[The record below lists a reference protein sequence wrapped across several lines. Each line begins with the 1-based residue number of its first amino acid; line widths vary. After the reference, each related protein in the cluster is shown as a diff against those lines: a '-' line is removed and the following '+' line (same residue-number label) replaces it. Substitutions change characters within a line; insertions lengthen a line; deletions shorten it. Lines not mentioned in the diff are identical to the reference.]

1 MSDYLKNVRRG
12 EPIDLSA
19 AAWNKL
25 MDMARR
31 DGVRG
36 ASGMADPLF
45 AKRDR
50 DVVLVKNMSGIEY
63 PRWGVLGLGAPV
75 YVPQHNPPSGKQE
88 LPQDFAEN
96 LVLRGEMPV
105 AGVHEGLFGVLLQPL
120 KDGDIGAAIVSG
132 TFGCVIVVQDGRHRF
147 ADVYPSRAAG
157 GSGESFS
164 SGAALIDGDVLLR
177 SCDHGGA
184 EILWKEAGLGERYA
198 AIRLAQQPR
207 TRWRAILGAAHLL
220 PGERF
225 RWRYEWHEARIDAD
239 PASPT
244 SGCYMPLE
252 VGLSSKDT
260 LGSEVDARMAINRYE
275 SHLSQIHSQPDNGI
289 EGFAI
294 AGACLVR
301 GVPESCPPERAAVP
315 ILQPILSGVCVE
327 LVAEPDSHGNTRYTF
342 EALNGVIFTE
352 MTVPPLRGTFQ

>member
-1 MSDYLKNVRRG
+1 MSDYLKSVRRG

-31 DGVRG
+31 DGERG

-45 AKRDR
+45 ARRDR
-50 DVVLVKNMSGIEY
+50 DLVLLKNTSGIEY

-75 YVPQHNPPSGKQE
+75 YLPQHNPPSGKQE

-96 LVLRGEMPV
+96 LVLRGEMSV

-120 KDGDIGAAIVSG
+120 KDGEIGPAVVSG
-132 TFGCVIVVQDGRHRF
+132 TFGCVIVVQDERHRF
-147 ADVYPSRAAG
+147 ADVYPSRADL
-157 GSGESFS
+157 GSGESLS
-164 SGAALIDGDVLLR
+164 SGTPLVDGDVHLR

-198 AIRLAQQPR
+198 ALRLAQQPR
-207 TRWRAILGAAHLL
+207 TRFRAILGAAHLL

-225 RWRYEWHEARIDAD
+225 RWRYEWQEARIDAE
-239 PASPT
+239 PGST
-244 SGCYMPLE
+244 TYGSYVPLE
-252 VGLSSKDT
+252 QGLSSKDKAGT
-260 LGSEVDARMAINRYE
+260 EAEPRMAINRYE
-275 SHLSQIHSQPDNGI
+275 SHLSQVHPQPDDGI
-289 EGFAI
+289 EGFAN
-294 AGACLVR
+294 AGACLVP
-301 GVPESCPPERAAVP
+301 GVPESCPPEKAAVP

-327 LVAEPDSHGNTRYTF
+327 LVAEPDTYGNTRYAF

-352 MTVPPLRGTFQ
+352 MTVPPPGGTLQ